1 VKRGTR
7 VAIWL
12 ALFVAVAVA
21 PARALA
27 INFSIG
33 GSGALDAR
41 VFIGAHTQ
49 KVAQPSSIGI
59 DTLSLELAQKLI
71 VDVTKNVNVNV
82 KVCYGCHSVEV
93 DQAYAEVQLRDWFSL
108 RAGRINVPLG
118 EFNVRHDPANYTTPS
133 KPLPF
138 AMGDMLYY
146 RPNEFNLGVVPTP
159 YSDNG
164 AELFGSF
171 WIGHK
176 ALFDYAAYVVRG
188 FVGTNDLNWV
198 DSRQWIANKQAPAV
212 GGRAVLSV
220 GPLSIG
226 GSVSWGYYDPNQ
238 RLTYLIYGGELFA
251 HWRSLVLRAEFI
263 ARQTDYDRNAGPY
276 LFAQAPP
283 YYFVKAGYYAQLDW
297 TPLEW
302 LTLIGRIDG
311 LFRLGM
317 PLPNTVITEDATE
330 ILRGTVAVAVR
341 FAAVLMIKADY
352 EYWSFF
358 NVPFENQH
366 VVRAQLV
373 FTY

>member
-1 VKRGTR
+1 VKRR
-7 VAIWL
+7 ALVL
-12 ALFVAVAVA
+12 ALGAGVLLAVA
-21 PARALA
+21 PARA
-27 INFSIG
+27 INFSVS

-41 VFIGAHTQ
+41 VFVGVHSQ

-71 VDVTKNVNVNV
+71 VDVTKNVNVNI

-93 DQAYAEVQLRDWFSL
+93 DQAYAEVQLKDWFSL
-108 RAGRINVPLG
+108 RAGRINVPIG

-133 KPLPF
+133 KPLPY

-164 AELFGSF
+164 GELFGSF
-171 WIGHK
+171 FIAHK
-176 ALFDYAAYVVRG
+176 LLLDYSAYVVRG

-198 DSRQWIANKQAPAV
+198 DSRQWIASKNTPSV
-212 GGRAVLSV
+212 GGRVVLSV
-220 GPLSIG
+220 GPLSLG

-238 RLTYLIYGGELFA
+238 RLTYLIYGGDLFA
-251 HWRSLVLRAEFI
+251 HWRSLVFRAEFI

-297 TPLEW
+297 TPVEW
-302 LTLIGRIDG
+302 LTLIARLDG

-317 PLPNTVITEDATE
+317 PLPNTVITEDQTE
-330 ILRGTVAVAVR
+330 IVRSTLAVAVR
-341 FAAVLMIKADY
+341 FAAVLMLKAGY
-352 EYWSFF
+352 EYWSFT
-358 NVPFENQH
+358 NVPFEDQH

-373 FTY
+373 FSY